1 MKSQIQT
8 REAPE
13 AIGTYSQAVR
23 AGNTVYL
30 SGQIGLDPATMQ
42 LAEGI
47 EGQTHRVFRNLAAI
61 AAAADLGLEHCVRMT
76 VYLTDLAHFA
86 RVNEIMAQYVREPYP
101 SRAAVGVA
109 GLPRGAL
116 VEIDAILHAG
126 WRPGSSRSCGCVP
139 ASTSSCSCRCA

>member
-1 MKSQIQT
+1 MKGAVHT
-8 REAPE
+8 KDAPA

-23 AGNTVYL
+23 AGETVYL

-47 EGQTHRVFRNLAAI
+47 EAQIHRVFRNLEAVARAAGP
-61 AAAADLGLEHCVRMT
+61 GLDRAVRMT

-86 RVNEIMAQYVREPYP
+86 KVNEIMAQYVREPYP

-109 GLPRGAL
+109 SLPRGAL
-116 VEIDAILHAG
+116 VEIDAIVALG
-126 WRPGSSRSCGCVP
+126 
-139 ASTSSCSCRCA
+139 